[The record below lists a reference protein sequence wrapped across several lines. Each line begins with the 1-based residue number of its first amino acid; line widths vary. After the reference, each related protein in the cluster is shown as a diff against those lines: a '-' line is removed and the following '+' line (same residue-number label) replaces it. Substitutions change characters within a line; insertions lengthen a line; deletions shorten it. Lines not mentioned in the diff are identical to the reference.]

1 MNKEEFTLLV
11 TKVGLSVADIE
22 GSIAELLKLEA
33 AKELTHQQRLSK
45 EEAEALEKLTA
56 EQLQSAAID
65 AAEANEDRA
74 AEAKLEG
81 AAEKDEEPLT
91 MAQVEP
97 KLVAQGSEYRNA
109 DARLYPSR
117 HTASQNVPF
126 PFSFRP
132 PPPLHY
138 N

>member
-45 EEAEALEKLTA
+45 E
-56 EQLQSAAID
+56 AAID

>member
-1 MNKEEFTLLV
+1 M

-45 EEAEALEKLTA
+45 E
-56 EQLQSAAID
+56 AAID

-117 HTASQNVPF
+117 HAASQNVPF